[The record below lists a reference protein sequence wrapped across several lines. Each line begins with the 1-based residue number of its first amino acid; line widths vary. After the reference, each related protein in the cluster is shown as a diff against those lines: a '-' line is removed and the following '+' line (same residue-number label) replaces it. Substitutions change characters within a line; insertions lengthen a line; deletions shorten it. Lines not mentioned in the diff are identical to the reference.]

1 MIPDSQHKIATKYGA
16 RWVKKWMLLL
26 LVWVKQKHLARKYL
40 YTMGNINKDKIMYSI
55 RQERHFNTA

>member
-1 MIPDSQHKIATKYGA
+1 MA